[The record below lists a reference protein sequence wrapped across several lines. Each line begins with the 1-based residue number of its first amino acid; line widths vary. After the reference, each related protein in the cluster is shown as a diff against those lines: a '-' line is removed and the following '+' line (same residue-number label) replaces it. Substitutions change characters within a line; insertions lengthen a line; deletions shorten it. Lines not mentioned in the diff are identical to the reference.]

1 MCSIFGIIGAPPE
14 GNFRKIAVRQS
25 NLLVHRGPDSC
36 GISKIGD
43 CYIAHNRI
51 SIVDVFTGGQP
62 IWHPDGKSAVVA
74 NAEIYNHAALREE
87 FPHYPFQTRSD
98 CEFILPLVNSG
109 AAENLNKLRGMF
121 AFIAVQDG
129 GKRYCIAR
137 DHMGILSLYYG
148 YDARGVLYVASE
160 MKALVESGGQP
171 LSCEHA
177 ANKGSFP
184 VSVDLQRPV
193 PPRRRRQ
200 LRAVGKVCGKRNEGG
215 GSLAGHGCSPRSVGS
230 FGEDGPQISRGWV
243 SAKTFVARPGR
254 MPRLFQIPCGW
265 ENAEVSDALEVSETG

>member
-51 SIVDVFTGGQP
+51 SSVDVFTGGQP

-98 CEFILPLVNSG
+98 CEVILPLVNSG

-177 ANKGSFP
+177 AKPDKEVRPCVPTARLKSATGPIWSRTSFTHSFTTSSCGRLLP
-184 VSVDLQRPV
+184 LFRQRKPSGDWPLRSSATPSSQRPSMMR
-193 PPRRRRQ
+193 PASDP
-200 LRAVGKVCGKRNEGG
+200 K
-215 GSLAGHGCSPRSVGS
+215 
-230 FGEDGPQISRGWV
+230 GP
-243 SAKTFVARPGR
+243 
-254 MPRLFQIPCGW
+254 
-265 ENAEVSDALEVSETG
+265 E